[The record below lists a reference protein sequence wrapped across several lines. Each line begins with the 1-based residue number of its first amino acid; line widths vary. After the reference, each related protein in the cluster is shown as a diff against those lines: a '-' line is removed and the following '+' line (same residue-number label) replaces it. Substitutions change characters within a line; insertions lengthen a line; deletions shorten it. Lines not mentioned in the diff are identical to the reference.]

1 MRIVLLT
8 LFFLLLVADATA
20 ETLEGAIKRFVQR
33 ETQGV
38 PGRISVTVGAL
49 SAGTRIGECANPE
62 VFVPSGSRLW
72 GTLNIGVRCAEPSQW
87 TVYVP
92 VEVRVHGRYLVAR
105 RKLVAGTL
113 VSEQDISDREGEL
126 TSLPANVLT
135 ETGQAVGKYVRV
147 GVGAD
152 TPLRAEHLVQLPVIR
167 QGQAVRVVIRGAGF
181 SVSSDG
187 KALANAHEG
196 ESLRVKTAAG
206 HTVTGTAR
214 SNGVVEVQN

>member
-1 MRIVLLT
+1 MRI
-8 LFFLLLVADATA
+8 FLLILLCLPMLADAA
-20 ETLEGAIKRFVQR
+20 EILEGPIRRFVQR
-33 ETQGV
+33 ETQGSA
-38 PGRISVTVGAL
+38 GKTSVTVGAL
-49 SAGTRIGECANPE
+49 SAGTRIGECANPD
-62 VFVPSGSRLW
+62 VFIPSGSRLW
-72 GTLNIGVRCAEPSQW
+72 GVLNIGVRCAEPSQW

-105 RKLVAGTL
+105 RKLGAGT
-113 VSEQDISDREGEL
+113 VVGEQDISEREGEL

-135 ETGQAVGKYVRV
+135 ETGQAVGKRIRV
-147 GVGAD
+147 GIAID

-167 QGQAVRVVIRGAGF
+167 QGQTVRLVIRGPNF

-187 KALANAHEG
+187 KALANANEG